1 MGILHTLFGK
11 KQHAD
16 FEDQVKVHHGKKIY
30 IAADHAG
37 FELKEKLKTWL
48 DHHQIVY
55 EDLGNTQHDPNDD
68 YPDFAAKLARRVVR
82 DNTSGI
88 LVCGSGIGMC
98 IAANKVKGARAAD
111 PISFKEARLA
121 REHNDANIICLS
133 GWFNR
138 YHYSTKLLERFLQT
152 PFSKDARHVRRL
164 AKIKRIEFGSL

>member
-11 KQHAD
+11 KKHAD
-16 FEDQVKVHHGKKIY
+16 PENQVKVHHGKKIY

-48 DHHQIVY
+48 DHHQIEH
-55 EDLGNTQHDPNDD
+55 EDLGNKVLDPNDD
-68 YPDFAAKLARRVVR
+68 YPDFAAKLARKVVKEG
-82 DNTSGI
+82 TSGI
-88 LVCGSGIGMC
+88 LVCGSGIGMS

-138 YHYSTKLLERFLQT
+138 YHYSTKLLKRFLNT
-152 PFSKDARHVRRL
+152 PFTKDARHVRRL
-164 AKIKRIEFGSL
+164 AKIKKIESGSL